1 MERERRG
8 DADRAVAARRF
19 VPPFLAVKAR
29 DIEAWAER
37 TVARQLMAVLLRTL
51 IHSTGDS
58 PHRVDF
64 PGHDNAQRGGWDGW
78 VESDSATPWTPRGT
92 SGWEFSVQKDTRA
105 KAEYDYNQRL
115 KSTPRAERARITF
128 VFVTPR
134 NWPQKKAWAQ
144 RKAATGE
151 WREVRALDA
160 DDLEQWLEQSIA
172 GQLRFAEQLDT
183 PTRGCISLDRF
194 WERWRTD
201 SEPAITERM
210 FAPSIAIHL
219 AAFTQWLEK
228 PGDHPLTVAADSSGE
243 AVAFAACLFRHPDVP
258 TQARD
263 RAVLVDCAETMRTL
277 AASTSPF
284 IPVVRRDEV
293 ERELGPVYRRFPCI
307 VVRPRNAVERPT
319 VELVQLGYEEFRGSL
334 VDMGLS
340 SDVVSRVA
348 QESGRSPTILRRRLS
363 KIPAIKTAPWAK
375 DREVARS
382 LAPMALAGTWY
393 TDSSADCSVL
403 SELSGCAY
411 DEVEQRFAE
420 LLTLDDPPVW
430 CAGQYRGVSSKID
443 ALFAICGLLGKRDL
457 RGFLETAERV
467 LSEKDSAL
475 ALPEDQRWA
484 AEVFGKV
491 LKHSEKLRSGIGD
504 TLVLFAVHGNDLFR
518 NCGIDVEHHVQ
529 QLVERLLSPFT
540 ADALLSHQNDL
551 PLYAEAAPT
560 CFLQLVDDDLKK
572 TSPAVLQLLTPAGDG
587 LFAPPRRVGLLRGLA
602 CLAWSPQFLPRAA
615 CILARLAKTDID
627 DRYPKPFAMLAAI
640 LHSQK
645 PQTAASLDDRVRCLK
660 MIVDRFPD
668 VGWRLCVHQL
678 RPRSLDVSNQRPR
691 WRADSSGFGR
701 GVPEDEQGAFRR
713 KALDLAFKWKGHD
726 QNTLGDLIERLDV
739 FSDHDQERL
748 WVLIDS
754 FARTATDDCA
764 KAGLRERIMR
774 YAFSS
779 LRRTLGNVTDDV
791 RSMARAACERLA
803 PADPVFRHGWLFTQN
818 EVAGLDYY
826 VDDDSN
832 DVQHQREQADRAHR
846 LRGDAMAEIWATQ
859 GWQGVTRLVASSDA
873 PEHIGRHVV
882 ALVADSGVA
891 VALLRT
897 CLSSDAL
904 PAVKLDGFMR
914 GLLAAFDESERG
926 ALLSAG
932 ADGVDHATAARLFR
946 CAPIGEHTWRA
957 LDRQPPRVREGYWR
971 QVPVSGWWQPTGLA
985 ELLSRLL
992 DAKRHAVHSTR
1003 RDNRGSTSKRRSW
1016 NGYSTASRTTARS
1029 QSAVTRSTR
1038 TKYRWRLTRSK
1049 RAQRSHRTRWCDWNG
1064 RSFRCFAIWRKVD
1077 GMAFRIWN
1085 DSSQRLLC
1093 CSHGRSFFA
1102 MTAVMETRT
1111 LLIGASTTPRGGG
1124 RRPTS
1129 FMSVSAPSAHSRCRR
1144 ERRRA
1149 CGASGPLV
1157 QGSPAS
1163 VR

>member
-1 MERERRG
+1 
-8 DADRAVAARRF
+8 
-19 VPPFLAVKAR
+19 
-29 DIEAWAER
+29 
-37 TVARQLMAVLLRTL
+37 
-51 IHSTGDS
+51 
-58 PHRVDF
+58 
-64 PGHDNAQRGGWDGW
+64 
-78 VESDSATPWTPRGT
+78 
-92 SGWEFSVQKDTRA
+92 
-105 KAEYDYNQRL
+105 
-115 KSTPRAERARITF
+115 
-128 VFVTPR
+128 
-134 NWPQKKAWAQ
+134 
-144 RKAATGE
+144 
-151 WREVRALDA
+151 
-160 DDLEQWLEQSIA
+160 
-172 GQLRFAEQLDT
+172 
-183 PTRGCISLDRF
+183 
-194 WERWRTD
+194 
-201 SEPAITERM
+201 
-210 FAPSIAIHL
+210 
-219 AAFTQWLEK
+219 
-228 PGDHPLTVAADSSGE
+228 
-243 AVAFAACLFRHPDVP
+243 
-258 TQARD
+258 
-263 RAVLVDCAETMRTL
+263 MRTL

-992 DAKRHAVHSTR
+992 DAKRPRCAFHAARQSWKHIETTLLERLLDGLTNDSKEPVGRYQIDPHEVSLALDEVETRAEVTSDEMVRLEWTFVPVLCHLEEGRWHGIPNLERLVSETPLLFARAVILCYDRSDGNQDPPDWGVDDAEREEAGARRASCLFQRLRRIPGVDEKGVVHVELLDRWCREVRRLCAECGRAEVGDVEIGRLLSHAPADKDGTWPCQAVCEVMESTGSSELR
-1003 RDNRGSTSKRRSW
+1003 RGFQVGVYNARGVHGRGVEEGGDQERDLAASWRS
-1016 NGYSTASRTTARS
+1016 
-1029 QSAVTRSTR
+1029 
-1038 TKYRWRLTRSK
+1038 
-1049 RAQRSHRTRWCDWNG
+1049 RAQRL
-1064 RSFRCFAIWRKVD
+1064 
-1077 GMAFRIWN
+1077 AF
-1085 DSSQRLLC
+1085 DYP
-1093 CSHGRSFFA
+1093 F
-1102 MTAVMETRT
+1102 V
-1111 LLIGASTTPRGGG
+1111 STTLDGIA
-1124 RRPTS
+1124 
-1129 FMSVSAPSAHSRCRR
+1129 MQYER
-1144 ERRRA
+1144 E
-1149 CGASGPLV
+1149 GALIDTEVHAWKRTGP
-1157 QGSPAS
+1157 
-1163 VR
+1163 